1 MNRLEGASAAARPR
15 LFSLK
20 PMSPAA
26 EGVTDL
32 QQAAQN
38 QAGLSETF
46 AAHPILPPREP
57 IHPLKGWLDF

>member
-1 MNRLEGASAAARPR
+1 
-15 LFSLK
+15 
-20 PMSPAA
+20 MSPAA